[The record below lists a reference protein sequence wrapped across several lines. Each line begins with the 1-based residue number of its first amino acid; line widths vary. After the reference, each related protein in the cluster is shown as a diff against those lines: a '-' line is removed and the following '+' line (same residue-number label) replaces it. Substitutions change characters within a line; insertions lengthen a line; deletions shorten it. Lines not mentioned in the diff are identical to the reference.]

1 MISVLDIVAALED
14 KVRDGIPDEQEETD
28 IMYMGSRLT
37 GKRHSGSASEAAS
50 SVATHSDFLYS
61 FASPDGNAHER

>member
-1 MISVLDIVAALED
+1 MMSFLDIVAALED
-14 KVRDGIPDEQEETD
+14 KVRDGIPVEQEETD

-37 GKRHSGSASEAAS
+37 GKRHSGNASEAAS

-61 FASPDGNAHER
+61 FASPDGNVY